1 MRVPSVA
8 VEPCDILSYRDGRP
22 PVQRRM
28 GPMRIVE
35 VLEGHQFVCQV
46 RRRPEQQLIH
56 AFSSQRADQPFDKR
70 MRQLYC
76 PRVLGQWFD
85 GIRFY
90 AAASSPTRSRRT
102 WAGLR

>member
-1 MRVPSVA
+1 MPRKRYSTEQIVTKLRQA
-8 VEPCDILSYRDGRP
+8 EVELGRGLRMPQVCKKLGISEQTYYRWRK
-22 PVQRRM
+22 V
-28 GPMRIVE
+28 
-35 VLEGHQFVCQV
+35 
-46 RRRPEQQLIH
+46 
-56 AFSSQRADQPFDKR
+56 
-70 MRQLYC
+70 YC